1 MVKLILQIS
10 LVLLPFLG
18 FTQNFNSSRFDTLI
32 SAYHEYYKKGESVN
46 IYWTIADNRWGMIDT
61 SGNTLLPNVYNYP
74 IFQIENQ
81 WQWESD
87 GNCYFSFERPVLL
100 KRDNNYDLIHPLTNE
115 NMFPILSQ
123 LISVG
128 HDLVADWHYLIKL
141 ADGSF
146 TYLDIWGAPAY
157 KAKTETPPF
166 CKQTNR
172 VLIVQNGEL
181 VITDEKGNIIIPS
194 DSLNKDILIDY
205 LDTYYQDGSIFENR
219 DSSLTL
225 QELINLNTIRGNKLE
240 SAFAPID
247 LKWAEKAILS
257 ILLRFEVNEFS
268 YYYCQNDICIR
279 EIIEKFQTD
288 GDDYD
293 CWPPLYGTFLNYYNY
308 ARKLSDNIYEIN
320 VDEETYGHG
329 SGMRSDYIYYKR
341 IGNDLLML
349 DRSDFFKESE
359 NINARFTELAREY
372 YDDTVGDFNLDR
384 DSILIDDNT
393 AIRFNKNGFEFIL
406 PIYDWNFHG
415 SGGLIPYKSCK
426 DIIPKH
432 GLIEELKSSQYL
444 KEL

>member
-1 MVKLILQIS
+1 
-10 LVLLPFLG
+10 
-18 FTQNFNSSRFDTLI
+18 
-32 SAYHEYYKKGESVN
+32 
-46 IYWTIADNRWGMIDT
+46 
-61 SGNTLLPNVYNYP
+61 
-74 IFQIENQ
+74 
-81 WQWESD
+81 
-87 GNCYFSFERPVLL
+87 
-100 KRDNNYDLIHPLTNE
+100 
-115 NMFPILSQ
+115 MFPILSQ

-194 DSLNKDILIDY
+194 DLLNKDILIDY
-205 LDTYYQDGSIFENR
+205 LDTYYQDESIFENR